1 MGSDQKNAFAAI
13 ILSGLILFGWQTY
26 FAPQP
31 VAERPVTQVTKS
43 AEAVAAKVET
53 PTLVKDDFVKETI
66 VISSGENQFAVR
78 NDLAVGKGKTPD
90 EKYGFHKITGSDF
103 PFKIQIL
110 GANNTYQ
117 TLKLKITSKERRK
130 LSAVVEELKIS
141 VSMFFQ
147 ENGEMS
153 LSLNSPMPYKYR
165 LVFNS
170 EKEELENRRY
180 REFIYLT
187 GGDVERETVGDE
199 FQAEGKVKWVGI
211 DHEFHIFNFI
221 FSEKTL
227 TNLKAD
233 NKGNLFVEIIN
244 PTNAF
249 SGKLVFT
256 IKNYD
261 KLDALG
267 DNLKLTVDFGIFGI
281 VAVPIFRGMQFF
293 YSWIPNYGWAIILLT
308 LLIRTL
314 TFPLQ
319 YKSFKSMKKMQVI
332 QPEITKI
339 KEKYKDDPQRMQKE
353 TMELFKRAGAN
364 PLGGCL
370 PLLLQMPI
378 FFAFYKVLYQ
388 SVELVGAPWIF
399 WVTDLSQKDPLYIL
413 PVLMAISMFLQQK
426 FTPTTTT
433 DPMQKK
439 LMMFMPLIF
448 GFIMKDLPSGLTL
461 YIFVSTIFG
470 ILQQMFVY
478 RTTD

>member
-1 MGSDQKNAFAAI
+1 MGSDQKNAFMAI
-13 ILSGLILFGWQTY
+13 ILSGLILFGWQAY
-26 FAPQP
+26 FAPKQEVVQTPVTKTVEEKAPVSVPTPAAP
-31 VAERPVTQVTKS
+31 VA
-43 AEAVAAKVET
+43 
-53 PTLVKDDFVKETI
+53 KDFAKET
-66 VISSGENQFAVR
+66 VLISIGENQFSVR
-78 NDLAVGKGKTPD
+78 TDLAVGKGISPK
-90 EKYGFHKITGSDF
+90 EKYSFKAVTGNDF
-103 PFKIQIL
+103 PFKIQVL
-110 GANNTYQ
+110 GAGNTYQ
-117 TLKLKITSKERRK
+117 TLNLKVTGKDSNKITGVVESLKIN
-130 LSAVVEELKIS
+130 
-141 VSMFFQ
+141 VSMLFN
-147 ENGEMS
+147 ENGKMS
-153 LSLNSPMPYKYR
+153 LSLNSLTPYKYR

-170 EKEELENRRY
+170 EREELENAMY
-180 REFIYLT
+180 REFIYLKE
-187 GGDVERETVGDE
+187 GVERETVGDE
-199 FQAEGKVKWVGI
+199 FQAEAKVKWVGI
-211 DHEFHIFNFI
+211 DHEYHIFNYI
-221 FSEKTL
+221 FAEKTL
-227 TNLKAD
+227 TKLRAD
-233 NKGNLFVEIIN
+233 NNGNLIVDIIN
-244 PTNAF
+244 PTTALN
-249 SGKLVFT
+249 GNLVFT

-261 KLDALG
+261 KLTALG
-267 DNLKLTVDFGIFGI
+267 DNLKLAVDFGWFGI

-293 YSWIPNYGWAIILLT
+293 YNWIPNYGWAIILLT
-308 LLIRTL
+308 LVIRML

-332 QPEITKI
+332 QPEINKI
-339 KEKYKDDPQRMQKE
+339 KEKYKEDPQRMQKE

-388 SVELVGAPWIF
+388 SVELVGAPWML

>member
-1 MGSDQKNAFAAI
+1 MGSDQKRAFAAI
-13 ILSGLILFGWQTY
+13 VISAIILFTWQRF
-26 FAPQP
+26 FAPKP
-31 VAERPVTQVTKS
+31 VVEAPAPIERV
-43 AEAVAAKVET
+43 EKVVEKTET
-53 PTLVKDDFVKETI
+53 PKAVTEEFSKETYTL
-66 VISSGENQFAVR
+66 SSNGNQFAIR
-78 NDLAVGKGKTPD
+78 NDLAFGKGISTE
-90 EKYGFHKITGSDF
+90 EKYDFKSITGNDF
-103 PFKIQIL
+103 PLKIQIFNS
-110 GANNTYQ
+110 NNTYQ
-117 TLKLKITSKERRK
+117 TLKLKVTNREGNKFSGE
-130 LSAVVEELKIS
+130 VEGIKINFAIS
-141 VSMFFQ
+141 FQ
-147 ENGEMS
+147 ENGT
-153 LSLNSPMPYKYR
+153 LSINLNSAMPYKYR
-165 LVFNS
+165 LVFNT
-170 EKEELENRRY
+170 EKAELENRKY

-187 GGDVERETVGDE
+187 TDVERETVGDE
-199 FQAEGKVKWVGI
+199 FQAEGKLKWVGI
-211 DHEFHIFNFI
+211 DHNFHILNFI
-221 FSEKTL
+221 FPEKTL
-227 TNLKAD
+227 SNLSAD
-233 NKGNLFVEIIN
+233 SKGNLFVEMIR
-244 PTNAF
+244 PTNSF
-249 SGKLVFT
+249 NGKLVFT
-256 IKNYD
+256 MKKYD
-261 KLDALG
+261 KLVELG
-267 DNLKLTVDFGIFGI
+267 DNLKLTVDFGWFGI

-293 YSWIPNYGWAIILLT
+293 YTWIPNYGWAIILLT

-388 SVELVGAPWIF
+388 SVELIGAPWIF

>member
-1 MGSDQKNAFAAI
+1 MGSDQKRAFGAI
-13 ILSGLILFGWQTY
+13 ILSGLILFAWQAY
-26 FAPQP
+26 FAPKQQVVSPTP
-31 VAERPVTQVTKS
+31 VVVEKVV
-43 AEAVAAKVET
+43 EKVET
-53 PTLVKDDFVKETI
+53 PAPVVEEFTKESY
-66 VISSGENQFAVR
+66 VLRSGDNEIELR
-78 NDLAVGKGKTPD
+78 NDLSFGKAKSID
-90 EKYGFHKITGSDF
+90 EKYDFKSITGNDF
-103 PFKIQIL
+103 PFKVQIL
-110 GANNTYQ
+110 TSNNTYQ
-117 TLKLKITSKERRK
+117 TLKLKINEKGNNKISGI
-130 LSAVVEELKIS
+130 VEDLKINFS
-141 VSMFFQ
+141 VVLKEDGRS
-147 ENGEMS
+147 S
-153 LSLNSPMPYKYR
+153 LSLNSSMPYKYR
-165 LVFNS
+165 IVFNS

-187 GGDVERETVGDE
+187 NDVEREDVGEE
-199 FQAEGKVKWVGI
+199 FQAEGKLKWVGI
-211 DHEFHIFNFI
+211 DHQYHIFNFI
-221 FSEKTL
+221 FPDKTL
-227 TNLKAD
+227 SNLKAD
-233 NKGNLFVEIIN
+233 NKGNLFVEVIN
-244 PTNAF
+244 PTNSF
-249 SGKLVFT
+249 NGDLVFT
-256 IKNYD
+256 KKNYD
-261 KLDALG
+261 KLEALG
-267 DNLKLTVDFGIFGI
+267 DNLKLTVDFGLFGI

-293 YSWIPNYGWAIILLT
+293 YNLIPNYGWAIILLT
-308 LLIRTL
+308 LVIRTI

-339 KEKYKDDPQRMQKE
+339 KEKYKEDPQRMQKE

-388 SVELVGAPWIF
+388 AVELVGAPWIF